1 MSNVKHCRKRY
12 RQHEE
17 MGRIALSEH
26 FLFREF
32 LYSEIAVTHGL
43 TNTPT
48 NLDLAVEVGSEL
60 CNELLEPIQQRFGRI
75 SVRSGYRSAEVN
87 ELGHRLGLNCASN
100 SKNAAAH
107 IWDVRDQNGK
117 KGATACVVVP
127 SFWSQYQKEGDWRI
141 LADWIDSNLNYSSVC
156 FFPKYWAFN
165 IQWHEK
171 PKRDIKSYAVP
182 KGRYSNPL
190 IMPL

>member
-1 MSNVKHCRKRY
+1 MVKVKHCQKRY

-48 NLDLAVEVGSEL
+48 NLNLAIEVGRQL
-60 CNELLEPIQQRFGRI
+60 CTELLEPIQQRFGRI
-75 SVRSGYRSAEVN
+75 SIRSGYRSAEVN

-100 SKNAAAH
+100 RKNAAAH

-117 KGATACVVVP
+117 MGATACVVVP
-127 SFWSQYQKEGDWRI
+127 SFYSEHRNEGDWRI
-141 LADWIDSNLNYSSVC
+141 LADWIDRSLNYSTLC
-156 FFPKYWAFN
+156 FFPKLWAFN
-165 IQWHEK
+165 IQWHEV
-171 PKRDIKSYAVP
+171 PKRDIKSYAAP
-182 KGRYSNPL
+182 KGRYSRQLPL
-190 IMPL
+190 PI